1 MTEPMN
7 GDITR
12 EQWQE
17 MERRRVRR
25 TRRALV
31 AILAILVILLLVATV
46 ALVSILQPVG
56 KVASSTDQT
65 GMTWVRSIY
74 GWGQT
79 KGEQLQG
86 PQGVGIGPDG
96 VIWATDQ
103 GFSRV
108 IGFNPDGSY
117 AGMMFLGV
125 RNDPK
130 SPDAMLYPTSVA
142 VDSDNTIYIGDQAGN
157 NVYVMTRGNKLIR
170 KIPIP
175 SPQAVAVSS
184 DRIVVGAASGFAI
197 LPKNGGNPIK
207 VVGTQGK
214 GENQFMAVRGVAI
227 GKDDTIYVVDQ
238 YNNRISAYDRNG
250 NRKWIRVMGKAGNQS
265 PVAKNT
271 SGAAAGALQLP
282 AEIAI
287 DGKGRLAVVDPFGF
301 NIAVLDPNNGNIIA
315 TYGDAGAQ
323 DGQFTYPSGIAYD
336 SARDWFAVADT
347 MNQRV
352 EIIRLP
358 NSGGSALAG
367 INRSLA
373 GPLRACLFPLMLIVL
388 AVIAALIRRAL
399 NRRKEAGATSAS
411 DASIAPEAAAA
422 NEVSQGE

>member
-1 MTEPMN
+1 MTEPTSR
-7 GDITR
+7 DITR
-12 EQWQE
+12 QEWQE
-17 MERRRVRR
+17 MERRRIRR
-25 TRRALV
+25 TRRTLV
-31 AILAILVILLLVATV
+31 AVLAILVIVLLAATV
-46 ALVSILQPVG
+46 ALISILQPVG
-56 KVASSTDQT
+56 QVANSTDQT

-130 SPDAMLYPTSVA
+130 TPDAMLYPTSVA

-157 NVYVMTRGNKLIR
+157 NVYVMTRDNKLIR

-175 SPQAVAVSS
+175 SPQSVAVSN
-184 DRIVVGAASGFAI
+184 DRIVVGASSGFAI

-214 GENQFMAVRGVAI
+214 GDNQFMAVRGVAI
-227 GKDDTIYVVDQ
+227 GKDGTIFVVDQ
-238 YNNRISAYDRNG
+238 YNNRISAYDRDG
-250 NRKWIRVMGKAGNQS
+250 NRKWIKVMGKAGNQS
-265 PVAKNT
+265 PVSKNT
-271 SGAAAGALQLP
+271 SNTAEGVLQLP
-282 AEIAI
+282 AEITI
-287 DGKGRLAVVDPFGF
+287 DGSGHPVVVDPFGF
-301 NIAVLDPNNGNIIA
+301 NVAVLDPSNGRIIA
-315 TYGDAGAQ
+315 TYGEAGAQ
-323 DGQFTYPSGIAYD
+323 DGKFTYPSGIAYD
-336 SARDWFAVADT
+336 PARDWFAVADT

-352 EIIRLP
+352 EIVRLP

-373 GPLRACLFPLMLIVL
+373 GPLRACLFPLLLIVL
-388 AVIAALIRRAL
+388 AVIAALARRAL
-399 NRRKEAGATSAS
+399 NRRKAAAEAPAV
-411 DASIAPEAAAA
+411 DASETAEAEAAR
-422 NEVSQGE
+422 EVAEAE